1 MKQVRFVPIED
12 CQLQVREAGEGQQS
26 GRVVTGRPI
35 IFGVRSVNL
44 TPLSNTREVYE
55 VLESGCIS
63 DELMK
68 RSDVI
73 LNINHSTKV
82 TDVLGRCR
90 NGQGTLSLQ
99 KREGFIEASCELP
112 NTTVGN
118 DTLELIRRGDIS
130 GMSFAFDDKD
140 MVGDEMVSYE
150 NTRQKSA
157 SGKEIWVRKVRGI
170 TGLFDVSIVT
180 HPAYEQTSVAMREAS
195 EAIDRDIELQLQRE
209 CGGGSDDD
217 EAKKKAEEEEKAK
230 REQEDREA
238 EELERKAR
246 EAKAVM
252 RMRLN
257 LLDLET
263 EEIDF

>member
-26 GRVVTGRPI
+26 DRVVTGRPI

-157 SGKEIWVRKVRGI
+157 NGKEIWVRKVRGI

-209 CGGGSDDD
+209 CGGGE
-217 EAKKKAEEEEKAK
+217 EAKRKAEEEAKAK
-230 REQEDREA
+230 AEQEQREQ

-257 LLDLET
+257 ILNLDT
-263 EEIDF
+263 EDLDF